1 MANTGFHI
9 SLYATFLLIFVTLLQ
24 TNCEEKCFCQLS
36 GQIDDCF
43 CDIETL
49 EKFNNEQVFPLVSQ
63 LVKRDFFRYYKVN
76 MFKPCNYFDGDIG
89 FCESESCGVKPCS
102 EEDLPVGLRNGNF
115 NKHTPDTEDVE
126 CNKPKK
132 SISDINGTLSNVT
145 IDFLDRWDKHDD
157 TVHQFCDI
165 DDESSIELQYIDL
178 IANPERYTG
187 YKGPMAWRIWR
198 AIYEE
203 NCFIPET
210 MSQNVNPFK
219 RIPQATA
226 EENDGKRLKFSHSDL
241 QGMCLEKRVFYRVIS
256 GLHTSIN
263 THLSAKYLF
272 EDGWGER
279 RWEANL
285 AEFQRRF
292 DKDVTKGEGTA
303 RLKNLYFIYLLELR
317 ALSKAAEYFN
327 RGNVVL
333 FTGRD
338 KEDVKTK
345 EMLTQLLDLTKKFPM
360 HFDEGVMFQDKNSR
374 GLKREF
380 VQRFLNVTRIIDC
393 VTCEKCRLWGKL
405 QTQGLGTAL
414 KVLFSAKEMN
424 GKSDSP
430 FQLIRQEVVSLINA
444 FARLSE
450 SIKSLEMFRAMI
462 KDTRNNGKEEL

>member
-132 SISDINGTLSNVT
+132 SISDINGTL
-145 IDFLDRWDKHDD
+145 RWDKHDD

-203 NCFIPET
+203 NCFIAFSKLFCITRPET

-219 RIPQATA
+219 RIPQ
-226 EENDGKRLKFSHSDL
+226 GKIHRQHII
-241 QGMCLEKRVFYRVIS
+241 GMCLEKRVFYRVIS

-272 EDGWGER
+272 EGNIVI
-279 RWEANL
+279 WEANL

-450 SIKSLEMFRAMI
+450 SIKYLQTF
-462 KDTRNNGKEEL
+462 KTLH